1 MRENYGE
8 RMIGREYETREI
20 KRRSEVLTAGER
32 EGDEAEVQK
41 MKSERRGRKG
51 ECVRGCSKKEDEMA
65 REIERE
71 SKDECWREVGRS

>member
-1 MRENYGE
+1 MRENYGG

-41 MKSERRGRKG
+41 TKSERRGRKRVCEG
-51 ECVRGCSKKEDEMA
+51 MF
-65 REIERE
+65 
-71 SKDECWREVGRS
+71 